1 MADLSQWL
9 AQFGLEP
16 LAGVLAAADVDFD
29 ILPDLTEQDFEKLG
43 ISLGHRRKLLKAIA
57 TLHGDSKIPPDK
69 PEQQPV
75 NPASTT
81 QAPEAERRQVTVLF
95 SDLVG
100 STALATA
107 LDPEDL
113 SRLIKRY
120 QDACAGSVARFD
132 GYIAKFMGD
141 GVLAYFGY
149 PQAHED
155 AAERSVRAA
164 LAIIDTVRQIEQ
176 SDGVPLQTRVGI
188 ATGVVVVGDI
198 VGSGAAREE
207 SIVGETPNLAARL
220 QTLAEP
226 NAVVI
231 SEATCRLLG
240 GSFDY
245 QSLGEHE
252 LKGFAK
258 PIPVWR
264 VLKEAPVASR
274 FAAARTA
281 GLSPFVGRTQEM
293 GLLLDRWHLAQH
305 GEGQAIVLTAES
317 GMGKSRLVEALF
329 ERIGAE
335 PHRRVVLQCSPY
347 HSNTAFY
354 PAMRQIEHAAGFAL
368 EDSIAQKLDK
378 LDAFLART
386 RSPAITTA
394 PLLADLLSLPSD
406 GRYAAVD
413 LTPAQR
419 KSAAISALVD
429 HLIGLSASEP
439 VLLVLE
445 DAHWIDPTTQELL
458 TRLIDSIELARV
470 LAIVTARPEFAS
482 PWAGRDHVA
491 SFALS
496 RLGKTQCAEI
506 VAGIA
511 AAQAMTTDLVE
522 EILAKTDGVPLFVEE
537 LTRAVSESQTPYW
550 LAVPATLQD
559 SLMARLDRLG
569 PAKEIAQIAATI
581 GRQFA
586 HALLAAVAPAGPGE
600 LDLALARLTEASL
613 VFPQSRA
620 IEPTYSFKHALTR
633 DVAYDSLLR
642 ARRRDLH
649 ERIARILEERFPAL
663 AAAEPEILAHH
674 FSRADLPGPACLY
687 SERAGDRAAAH
698 SAYAEAVAHF
708 DVALSEADRMPPGKD
723 RDQRELSVL
732 LKHASAVFIYK
743 GLQRLELKRDYERAH
758 ELAKSLGDDHA
769 VFKAVWGL
777 WFCANL
783 ARQTATARDRANE
796 LVALAQHSADEA
808 LLIEA
813 LHCRWATAFFRGD
826 LATSLADARAGIE
839 HYDLERH
846 SRLASEFG
854 GHDPGVCANT
864 SFAQALAQLGRP
876 REAAAAVERAL
887 KLAKTLNHP
896 NSLAFALMNATTTY
910 QLIGDRASVLRLA
923 TEMTDLAARYNLPPP
938 RAVAAFMSG
947 WARACGADL
956 AEGLQIMETEFAR
969 VSTMTPVP
977 QFYAR
982 VLASARLAAGQPER
996 ALELLDAILN
1006 AVTEPRVGVYL
1017 PEIYRLRGECLLR
1030 LDPPRFDEA
1039 LGEFETAIAISKQQ
1053 KAHVFQLSAAMSL
1066 AHAFATVDM
1075 PGKGTAPLND
1085 AVGAFSDND
1094 DNPELAIARQFLAA
1108 HAH

>member
-16 LAGVLAAADVDFD
+16 LVGVLADNDVDLD

-57 TLHGDSKIPPDK
+57 TLHDNSKIASNK
-69 PEQQPV
+69 TERELG
-75 NPASTT
+75 NPAPT
-81 QAPEAERRQVTVLF
+81 APASEAERRQVTVLF

-120 QDACAGSVARFD
+120 QDACAGAVARFD

-155 AAERSVRAA
+155 AAERSVHAA
-164 LAIIDTVRQIEQ
+164 LAIVDTVRQIERL
-176 SDGVPLQTRVGI
+176 DGVSLQTRVGI

-226 NAVVI
+226 NAVLI

-240 GSFDY
+240 RGFDY
-245 QSLGEHE
+245 QSLGEHP

-274 FAAARTA
+274 FAAARAA

-293 GLLLDRWHLAQH
+293 GLLVDRWHLAQQ
-305 GEGQAIVLTAES
+305 GEGQAIVLTAEA

-329 ERIGAE
+329 ERLGAE
-335 PHRRVVLQCSPY
+335 THRRVVLQCSPY

-354 PAMRQIEHAAGFAL
+354 PAMRHIEHAAGFAL
-368 EDSIAQKLDK
+368 EDSVAQKLDK
-378 LDAFLART
+378 LDALLAKT
-386 RSPAITTA
+386 PGPAISTA
-394 PLLADLLSLPSD
+394 PLLAELLSLPSN
-406 GRYAAVD
+406 GRYAAID
-413 LTPAQR
+413 LMPAQR
-419 KSAAISALVD
+419 KSATISALVE
-429 HLIGLSASEP
+429 HLIVLSASEP
-439 VLLVLE
+439 VLIVME

-458 TRLIDSIELARV
+458 TRLIDSIKSARV

-491 SFALS
+491 SLALS

-511 AAQAMTTDLVE
+511 AAQSVAADLVE

-537 LTRAVSESQTPYW
+537 LTRAVSESQTPNR

-569 PAKEIAQIAATI
+569 PAKEVAQIAATI

-600 LDLALARLTEASL
+600 LDLALERLTEASL

-642 ARRRDLH
+642 ARRRELH

-663 AAAEPEILAHH
+663 ATAEPEILAHH

-687 SERAGDRAAAH
+687 SERAGDRAVAR
-698 SAYAEAVAHF
+698 SGYAEAVAHF
-708 DVALSEADRMPPGKD
+708 DAALAEVARMPPGPD
-723 RDQRELSVL
+723 RDQRELTIL
-732 LKHASAVFIYK
+732 FKRGPAVFVYR
-743 GLQRLELKRDYERAH
+743 GMQNPQAEQNYQRAYEIA
-758 ELAKSLGDDHA
+758 AKLDDDHTL
-769 VFKAVWGL
+769 FKALWGMWL
-777 WFCANL
+777 CANL
-783 ARQTATARDRANE
+783 QRRTSVARDRAEE
-796 LVALAQHSADEA
+796 LVALAQRSGNDE
-808 LLIEA
+808 LILEA
-813 LHCRWATAFFRGD
+813 IHCRWSTSFFRGD
-826 LATSLADARAGIE
+826 VLNALADGLEGIK
-839 HYDLERH
+839 HYDPARH
-846 SRLASEFG
+846 NRLGAEFG

-864 SFAQALAQLGRP
+864 NVGLSLAQLGRNK
-876 REAAAAVERAL
+876 EATERIERGLAL
-887 KLAKTLNHP
+887 ARQLNQP
-896 NSLAFALMNATTTY
+896 TSLAFALTAAIQIHTIM
-910 QLIGDRASVLRLA
+910 D
-923 TEMTDLAARYNLPPP
+923 DLAAVRHLAVQLLEVGEKFDLPPQ
-938 RAVAAFMSG
+938 RAVSAFMSG
-947 WARACGADL
+947 WAKLREGESAA
-956 AEGLQIMETEFAR
+956 GLQAMELEFAR
-969 VSTMTPVP
+969 VMRMGSIP
-977 QFYAR
+977 QLYAGL
-982 VLASARLAAGQPER
+982 LATARLLTGEAAH
-996 ALELLDAILN
+996 ALEPINAILPTF
-1006 AVTEPRVGVYL
+1006 TEPGVGVYL
-1017 PEIYRLRGECLLR
+1017 PELHRLRGECLLR
-1030 LDPPRFDEA
+1030 LDSSRIDEA
-1039 LGEFETAIAISKQQ
+1039 VREFQSAIAFAKHQNALLFRLRAAISLTH
-1053 KAHVFQLSAAMSL
+1053 AGDRAGISGEALSLLKEAVS
-1066 AHAFATVDM
+1066 AF
-1075 PGKGTAPLND
+1075 TAEAD
-1085 AVGAFSDND
+1085 S
-1094 DNPELAIARQFLAA
+1094 PELISARQMLSRYSS
-1108 HAH
+1108 

>member
-1 MADLSQWL
+1 MLADN
-9 AQFGLEP
+9 
-16 LAGVLAAADVDFD
+16 DVDLD
-29 ILPDLTEQDFEKLG
+29 ILPDLTDQDFEKLG

-57 TLHGDSKIPPDK
+57 TLGSSAKTASDEAEQEPTK
-69 PEQQPV
+69 PAAAAP
-75 NPASTT
+75 S
-81 QAPEAERRQVTVLF
+81 PEAERRQVTVLF

-113 SRLIKRY
+113 SGLIKRY
-120 QDACAGSVARFD
+120 QDACAGAIARFD

-164 LAIIDTVRQIEQ
+164 LAIIDTVRQIARP
-176 SDGVPLQTRVGI
+176 DGIPLQTRVGI

-198 VGSGAAREE
+198 IGTGTAREE

-226 NAVVI
+226 NTVLI

-240 GSFDY
+240 RSFDY
-245 QSLGEHE
+245 QNLGEHE

-264 VLKEAPVASR
+264 VLREAPVASR
-274 FAAARTA
+274 FAAARGI

-293 GLLLDRWHLAQH
+293 GLLLDRWHLAQQ

-329 ERIGAE
+329 DRIGVE

-354 PAMRQIEHAAGFAL
+354 PAIRQVEHAAGFTL
-368 EDSIAQKLDK
+368 EDSVPQKLDK
-378 LDAFLART
+378 LDAFLAKPEG
-386 RSPAITTA
+386 PANSA
-394 PLLADLLSLPSD
+394 AVLLAELLSLPVD
-406 GRYAAVD
+406 GRYPPLD

-419 KSAAISALVD
+419 KAATISALVD
-429 HLIGLSASEP
+429 HIIQLSTAEP
-439 VLLVLE
+439 VLFVLE

-458 TRLIDSIELARV
+458 TRLIDSIESARALV
-470 LAIVTARPEFAS
+470 IATARPEFAS
-482 PWAGRDHVA
+482 PWTGRAHVA
-491 SFALS
+491 SLALS
-496 RLGKTQCAEI
+496 RLGKSQCADI

-511 AAQAMTTDLVE
+511 AAQSITADLVE

-537 LTRAVSESQTPYW
+537 LTRTVAESQAPNR

-569 PAKEIAQIAATI
+569 PAKEVAQIAATI

-586 HALLAAVAPAGPGE
+586 HALLAAVAPLSPGE
-600 LDLALARLTEASL
+600 LDTALGRLAEASL
-613 VFPQSRA
+613 VFPQTRA

-649 ERIARILEERFPAL
+649 ERIARILEERFSAL
-663 AAAEPEILAHH
+663 AETEPEILAHH

-687 SERAGDRAAAH
+687 CERAGDHAVAR

-708 DVALSEADRMPPGKD
+708 DAALTEAGRMPPGKD

-758 ELAKSLGDDHA
+758 ELAESLGDDHA

-783 ARQTATARDRANE
+783 ARQTATARDRADE
-796 LVALAQHSADEA
+796 LVALARRSADEA
-808 LLIEA
+808 LILEA

-826 LATSLADARAGIE
+826 VATSLADSREGAE
-839 HYDLERH
+839 HYNAERH
-846 SRLASEFG
+846 SRLAAEFG

-864 SFAQALAQLGRP
+864 SYAQALAQLGRP

-887 KLAKTLNHP
+887 ALAKTLNHP
-896 NSLAFALMNATTTY
+896 NSLAFAFMNAMTTC
-910 QLIGDRASVLRLA
+910 QLIGDRSAVLRLA
-923 TEMTDLAARYNLPPP
+923 AEMTELAARYNLPPP

-947 WARACGADL
+947 WARACGAEL
-956 AEGLQIMETEFAR
+956 AEGLQIMETEFAQ

-982 VLASARLAAGQPER
+982 LLAGARLAAGQPQH

-1006 AVTEPRVGVYL
+1006 AVTEPGVGVYL

-1030 LDPPRFDEA
+1030 LDPPRFDQA
-1039 LGEFETAIAISKQQ
+1039 LHELETAIAIAKRQQ
-1053 KAHVFQLSAAMSL
+1053 AHAFQLSAAMSL
-1066 AHAFATVDM
+1066 AHALAAGNM
-1075 PGKGTAPLND
+1075 PEKCTAPLND
-1085 AVGAFSDND
+1085 AVGTFGAND
-1094 DNPELAIARQFLAA
+1094 DNPELAVARQFLAV
-1108 HAH
+1108 HAR